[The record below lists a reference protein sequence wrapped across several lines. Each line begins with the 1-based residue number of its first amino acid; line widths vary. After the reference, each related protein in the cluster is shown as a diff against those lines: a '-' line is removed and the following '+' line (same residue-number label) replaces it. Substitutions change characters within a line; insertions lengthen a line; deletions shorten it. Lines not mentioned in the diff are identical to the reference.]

1 MGDHGKGGGKRK
13 LSFSLSPSLSRF
25 PRPKKLAWQGDIRKR
40 KRGKVDDRMEGDRM
54 DFCRRK
60 VSDGIEG
67 RKHKLFGGREK
78 AYANEKG
85 AVKVGAKISFFV
97 KAVDGGK
104 RLCNGCDDD
113 DDSMR

>member
-1 MGDHGKGGGKRK
+1 MTG
-13 LSFSLSPSLSRF
+13 
-25 PRPKKLAWQGDIRKR
+25 W
-40 KRGKVDDRMEGDRM
+40 RGER

-113 DDSMR
+113 DDDSMR